1 MALPICPSGPSRQ
14 TTLLSKR
21 PGREKER
28 HAAAAES
35 KLCGKQMLQ
44 VALAHCQDAECGMV
58 LLRYRECVSGPVPG
72 SAPGP
77 VADSAWR
84 RSPGLSRL
92 CLCFWFSVRISGGF
106 HIAPMSLFFHGLCSP
121 LVDRLTAADKAPCQ
135 QDPLEG
141 QTGDCSVGHTSDFF
155 FDCCFFSALF
165 FLPWSSLVPS
175 GGATCRQYAR
185 CLLTSRALTLH
196 G

>member
-1 MALPICPSGPSRQ
+1 MALPICPSGPIRQ

-35 KLCGKQMLQ
+35 KLCGKQILQ

-77 VADSAWR
+77 VADSTLR
-84 RSPGLSRL
+84 RCP
-92 CLCFWFSVRISGGF
+92 C
-106 HIAPMSLFFHGLCSP
+106 FHGLCSP

-141 QTGDCSVGHTSDFF
+141 QTGDCSVVGHTSEFF
-155 FDCCFFSALF
+155 FDCSSFSAL
-165 FLPWSSLVPS
+165 LSWSSLVPS
-175 GGATCRQYAR
+175 GSTTCRQYAR
-185 CLLTSRALTLH
+185 CMLTSRALT
-196 G
+196 